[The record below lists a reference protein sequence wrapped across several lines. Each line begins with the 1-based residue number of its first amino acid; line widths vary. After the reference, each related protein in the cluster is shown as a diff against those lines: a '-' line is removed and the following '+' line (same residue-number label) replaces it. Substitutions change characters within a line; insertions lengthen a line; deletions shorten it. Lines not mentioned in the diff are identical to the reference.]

1 MATNIIKGGCLCGNI
16 RFEAVGKPIWIGYCH
31 CEKCRRATGAPAVTH
46 VGFSESDLTFIKGKQ
61 KLFESSPGV
70 RRGFCADCGTPLTY
84 DGDRFPS
91 YIQVYLGTLD
101 EPDQLLPQAH
111 VHTSEKISW
120 YEVDDALP
128 RFLGSAAAGS
138 DDWRS

>member
-1 MATNIIKGGCLCGNI
+1 MASNIFTGGCLCGNI
-16 RFEAVGKPIWIGYCH
+16 RYQAAGKPIWVGYCH
-31 CEKCRRATGAPAVTH
+31 CEKCRRATGAAAVTH
-46 VGFSESDLTFIKGKQ
+46 VGFSESDLTFVKGEQ
-61 KLFESSPGV
+61 KVFESSPGV

-84 DGDRFPS
+84 DGDRFPN

-101 EPDQLLPQAH
+101 EPDALLPQAH
-111 VHTSEKISW
+111 VHTAEKITW

-128 RFLGSAAAGS
+128 RFLESAAADS